1 MEQNLVQLV
10 LVYLIFKKM
19 NIADF
24 SGLRNCNLTL
34 SFYFY
39 FQIES
44 PLFCSILDR
53 ADEYGIIKDTKV

>member
-1 MEQNLVQLV
+1 
-10 LVYLIFKKM
+10 M